1 MTVVG
6 AYGSIIRLTFMMSY
20 EGRLRMANVGR
31 KHGASVYALM
41 QKANISLEDFSKAM
55 GYSARDTWNVIEGK
69 VIVPPMEFKKIAEV
83 LGTTKKAFLDYT
95 PSETIPELQY
105 MKKIENPENLDLILD
120 LMDEYVECKEVL

>member
-1 MTVVG
+1 MV
-6 AYGSIIRLTFMMSY
+6 ASYGNIIELAFMMSY

-83 LGTTKKAFLDYT
+83 LGTTKKALLDYT

-120 LMDEYVECKEVL
+120 LMDEYVECREVL

>member
-1 MTVVG
+1 MVA
-6 AYGSIIRLTFMMSY
+6 AYGNVMRFAFMMSY

-83 LGTTKKAFLDYT
+83 LGTTKKALLDYT

-120 LMDEYVECKEVL
+120 LMDEYVECREVL

>member
-1 MTVVG
+1 MVA
-6 AYGSIIRLTFMMSY
+6 AYGNIMRFAFMMSY

-83 LGTTKKAFLDYT
+83 LGTTKKALLDYT

-120 LMDEYVECKEVL
+120 LMDEYVECREVL

>member
-1 MTVVG
+1 MVA
-6 AYGSIIRLTFMMSY
+6 AYGNIIKLAFMMSY

-83 LGTTKKAFLDYT
+83 LGTTKKALLDYT

-105 MKKIENPENLDLILD
+105 MKKIKNPENLDLILD
-120 LMDEYVECKEVL
+120 LMDEYVECREVL

>member
-1 MTVVG
+1 MVA
-6 AYGSIIRLTFMMSY
+6 AYGSIIELAFMMSY

-83 LGTTKKAFLDYT
+83 LGTTKKALLDYT

-105 MKKIENPENLDLILD
+105 MKKIKNPENLDLILD
-120 LMDEYVECKEVL
+120 LMDEYVECREVL

>member
-1 MTVVG
+1 MVA
-6 AYGSIIRLTFMMSY
+6 AYGSIIRLAFMMGY

-83 LGTTKKAFLDYT
+83 LGTTKKALLDYT

-120 LMDEYVECKEVL
+120 LMDEYVECREVL

>member
-20 EGRLRMANVGR
+20 EGRLKMANVGR

-83 LGTTKKAFLDYT
+83 LGTTKKALLDYT

>member
-1 MTVVG
+1 MVA
-6 AYGSIIRLTFMMSY
+6 AYGSIIGLAFIMSY

-83 LGTTKKAFLDYT
+83 LGTTKKVLLDYT
-95 PSETIPELQY
+95 PSEKIPELQY

-120 LMDEYVECKEVL
+120 LMDEYVECREVL

>member
-1 MTVVG
+1 MTAVA
-6 AYGSIIRLTFMMSY
+6 AYGNIMRPAFMMSY

-69 VIVPPMEFKKIAEV
+69 VIVPPMELKKIAEV
-83 LGTTKKAFLDYT
+83 LGTTKKALLDYT

-105 MKKIENPENLDLILD
+105 MKKIKNPENLDLILD
-120 LMDEYVECKEVL
+120 LMDEYVECREVL

>member
-6 AYGSIIRLTFMMSY
+6 AYGSITRLTFMMSY

-83 LGTTKKAFLDYT
+83 LGTTKKALLDYT